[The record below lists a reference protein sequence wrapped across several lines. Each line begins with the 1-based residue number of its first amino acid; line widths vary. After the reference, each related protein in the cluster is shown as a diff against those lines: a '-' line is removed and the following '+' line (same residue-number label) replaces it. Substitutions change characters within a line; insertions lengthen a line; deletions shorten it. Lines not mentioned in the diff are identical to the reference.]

1 MKLQPLRAALCS
13 ALFALLSTGCAQ
25 IGGSTEVKADGGFTR
40 TLIFT
45 GDKPKGPK
53 DAGEMSF
60 GPTIDQVVIVPRMPG
75 WDVKKA
81 YKDSKITITAS
92 KSFAPGEA
100 SVNDLL
106 VKSDPKKNES
116 SLANTVSVTRRPD
129 GKLEY
134 KEVIRW
140 VGPAETSSTDSKKL
154 IEELKKSL
162 PEGKASDDAAINT
175 TAMRL
180 QRDVVRL
187 LLGPGEPLLGTMLTH
202 SLYAEFKLKKAL
214 GRSVRKALEEGFGD
228 RLTEEERSATVQ
240 KMMATVGSEIIDSA
254 KPTPPG
260 TPTGGDEES
269 KKSSSLVAI
278 LLKVKLPGKVVET
291 NGELDGESGEVVWP
305 FYSEAATA
313 GEITL
318 SAVCESP

>member
-1 MKLQPLRAALCS
+1 MKLQPLRAALS
-13 ALFALLSTGCAQ
+13 AALFALLATGCAQ

-53 DAGEMSF
+53 DTGEMSF
-60 GPTIDQVVIVPRMPG
+60 SPTIDQLVIVPRMPG

-92 KSFAPGEA
+92 KSFGPGEA

-116 SLANTVSVTRRPD
+116 SLANTVSVTKRPD

-140 VGPAETSSTDSKKL
+140 VGPADTSSTDSKK
-154 IEELKKSL
+154 IVEELAKSL
-162 PEGKASDDAAINT
+162 PEGKSGDTAAINA
-175 TAMRL
+175 TATRL
-180 QRDVVRL
+180 QKDVVHL
-187 LLGPGEPLLGTMLTH
+187 LLGPGEPLLGMMMTH
-202 SLYAEFKLKKAL
+202 PLYAEFKLKKAL
-214 GRSVRKALEEGFGD
+214 GVSVRKALEEGFGD
-228 RLTEEERSATVQ
+228 KLTEEERSATVQ
-240 KMMATVGSEIIDSA
+240 KMMATVGSEILDSA

-260 TPTGGDEES
+260 TPSEAGES
-269 KKSSSLVAI
+269 KKSGSLVAI

-291 NGELDGESGEVVWP
+291 NGELDTESGEVVWP
-305 FYSEAATA
+305 FYSESATA

-318 SAVCESP
+318 SAVCEAP